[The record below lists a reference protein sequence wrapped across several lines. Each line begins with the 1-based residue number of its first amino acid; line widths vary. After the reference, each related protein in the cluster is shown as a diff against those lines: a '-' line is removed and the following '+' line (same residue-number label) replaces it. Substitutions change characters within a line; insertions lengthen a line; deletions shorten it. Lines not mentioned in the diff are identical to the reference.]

1 MNVLHFFALGDY
13 VKSSCQGWKNL
24 TSFGGY
30 MDKSRE
36 KKLAQL
42 KGTIATAIDILAWE
56 LSDMMG
62 HVSART
68 PDGNHFLLRHIRP
81 PIDPTVPED
90 DVLEFDL
97 EGNRISGLR
106 EGTGPGFEIYFYTT
120 PYKAFKNIGGIVH
133 CHPAMAVALAAVG
146 QQVVGILHRHKFEEV
161 PIVPWVYGSLPEHG
175 EIVTKALEKCCA
187 VVIEGHGAVVT
198 GETLE
203 EACVNMLQLERAAK
217 MTMLAAPLGKV
228 KPVSRAA
235 VEKFESLV
243 EVRQTKSGRPLA
255 EWRYYEQLLKR
266 GERWSRL

>member
-1 MNVLHFFALGDY
+1 MQEN
-13 VKSSCQGWKNL
+13 
-24 TSFGGY
+24 
-30 MDKSRE
+30 RE
-36 KKLAQL
+36 KQVAQL
-42 KGTIATAIDILAWE
+42 KGKIGTAIDILEWE

-62 HVSART
+62 HVSTRT

-81 PIDPTVPED
+81 PVDPELPED

-97 EGNRISGLR
+97 DGKRISGLR
-106 EGTGPGFEIYFYTT
+106 EAGGPGFEIYFYIN
-120 PYKAFKNIGGIVH
+120 PYKANANVGAVIH
-133 CHPAMAVALAAVG
+133 CHPPMAVALAAVG
-146 QQVVGILHRHKFEEV
+146 QKVIGVLHRHKFEEV

-175 EIVTKALEKCCA
+175 EIVTKALEKSCA

-217 MTMLAAPLGKV
+217 MVLLAAPLGKV
-228 KPVSRAA
+228 KPVSREA

-255 EWRYYEQLLKR
+255 EWRYYERLLQR